1 MNYLTITVKYDN
13 CMTAN
18 RQTMIVPKPRLQRR
32 IQEIEK
38 FDVKKKRQI
47 MQLLDTFI
55 ANEKLRQKVEAK
67 QVA

>member
-1 MNYLTITVKYDN
+1 M
-13 CMTAN
+13 
-18 RQTMIVPKPRLQRR
+18 VPARRVAKPRNMPLERR

-38 FDVKKKRQI
+38 LDVRKKRQI

-67 QVA
+67 QTA